1 MKRIHLQTAANGPYK
16 AGPSPIVNLTS
27 FSLTIFVPHQTIC
40 KHQVYLLFH
49 QNIAATFT
57 NMKFSA
63 SLALVAG
70 LTSVSASPLTI
81 KGTEYPDGTTVTEYP
96 NGLPADLVP
105 RAMGVEAE
113 QGGLVKRDN
122 AGVYLCDDI
131 NFSGYCVHIVAPL
144 YKCGMSH
151 RPDLQ

>member
-1 MKRIHLQTAANGPYK
+1 
-16 AGPSPIVNLTS
+16 
-27 FSLTIFVPHQTIC
+27 
-40 KHQVYLLFH
+40 
-49 QNIAATFT
+49 
-57 NMKFSA
+57 MKFSA

-144 YKCGMSH
+144 YKCVPLGGDLNDQVSSVG
-151 RPDLQ
+151 PDKGPYCFFFS